1 MQNKKKK
8 NLIKMKG
15 NKNLHMMIMNIMIIQ
30 KILKINIIIMYENK
44 IYLYLYKIKYIYIYI
59 YLKSMNF
66 IQINN
71 IIIFWLI
78 NKTLDKNNFNFLINS
93 RF

>member
-1 MQNKKKK
+1 
-8 NLIKMKG
+8 MKG

-71 IIIFWLI
+71 IVIFWLI

>member
-44 IYLYLYKIKYIYIYI
+44 IK
-59 YLKSMNF
+59 
-66 IQINN
+66 
-71 IIIFWLI
+71 
-78 NKTLDKNNFNFLINS
+78 
-93 RF
+93 